1 MVTLWAGNLIRSFDF
16 KQVIAV
22 RADLGMS
29 VGKTSAQVAHAS
41 VSALEKCRKHNP
53 TWAKRWLQIEQ
64 RKIVLGVESVKELKA
79 LEMRARKLG
88 LPTAMVKDMGLTEVP
103 PGTLTALGI
112 GPAPSD
118 LVDRVTGSLPLL

>member
-1 MVTLWAGNLIRSFDF
+1 MVTLWAGKLIRSFDF

-41 VSALEKCRKHNP
+41 VSALEKCRKHNA

-64 RKIVLGVESVKELKA
+64 RKIVLGVESVNELKA